1 MVSLTRTVRTLAVA
15 VICLLVLTAVVSQA
29 NVVAAGAAV
38 TGTATGEDTGA
49 VATASVATL
58 DPPSIR
64 QRGDGALVVTL
75 SNASHDT
82 GSRVQVAVDG
92 GDGEPVS
99 YNVSGASA
107 GDNTTRYVVTAA
119 DLPEFDA
126 TQAEVTVTQGD
137 TPLATE
143 TLSLRYVR
151 AVGARLSSTGGV
163 VVNTTET
170 AGLGGGPVTLSL
182 TASGQTVTADARVVN
197 GTLRVAP
204 GAVRS
209 FYYPPRNATVE
220 AADATILDTS
230 GALTASFGRLAG
242 TVSATA
248 DGGTLTVSSPA
259 VVPGTEYD
267 VIVTTAD
274 GRYENVLVAGG
285 SNGSGRVTV
294 SSSTLAAAT
303 SATVTLRHAPSNAT
317 VIDAATVAPNAVAT
331 ASVAAVDRA
340 NGTTTLDVSGVTPLS
355 GSVTSV
361 TVVGADESATVSTPT
376 LTGDTLRLDG
386 LVLETGAAYDVVVER
401 ADAPSIT
408 LAVGSGDR
416 GAVTVP
422 STGGTAGLGEAGGVS
437 PLMLGV
443 GAAGLTLVVGSVA
456 FVYVFGRRDAET
468 PGRRQYSLAVA
479 VRDAEGRTPD
489 RSVTVTARR
498 RPDVTGD
505 GGLGDGATGGG
516 GLADDEGLGGGGRS
530 PGGQRGASG
539 GQSSDPGSGRQSSG
553 VGVGRQSSG
562 AGTDRRSSGAGTTAG
577 PTPSGGGETTQ
588 FQLLGG
594 EGEIELP
601 EGQWELDV
609 GPETDGGPRTV
620 WDGVEEPVVFRLSPL
635 PATTTV
641 VDETGRAV
649 ADAEVTLEAPAEART
664 RDTGHDGRVELGEV
678 SQLATDLTL
687 RVTHDSYETYETRLD
702 SVRDLADEVTLTAAR
717 GDLVVTAP
725 VDGAHTA
732 GVHVEATPVTPDAVP
747 GRETVAAETG
757 DDGEVRFDDLVV
769 GEYEVTVSVD
779 GAEYEG
785 STTTV
790 SVRPDE
796 RTTATAGVSFTYRL
810 SASQRERI
818 DDLAGSPREMLP
830 PQRIDG
836 GVHYYYGTV
845 FESLA
850 AVIEAVEES
859 GARFVGTGLSPDAVV
874 TELLDVGEATV
885 DAVGVALNSKHNV
898 DLFSACADMDAVRRS
913 WADDADGGFALETL
927 FAAAERTPRAL
938 NTELRER
945 LDEAEALVAERQS
958 EVTVVS
964 PVKEPLE
971 EVRSF
976 ADDELT
982 PVPDHERQL
991 ALSVVLDGY
1000 LDALEAT
1007 FDDDALRD
1015 RLDRTVY

>member
-1 MVSLTRTVRTLAVA
+1 MVSLTRTARTLAVA
-15 VICLLVLTAVVSQA
+15 VTCLLVLAAVVSQA
-29 NVVAAGAAV
+29 GVVAAGAAAADAA
-38 TGTATGEDTGA
+38 GTTTGEDTGP
-49 VATASVATL
+49 VATAAAASL
-58 DPPSIR
+58 DSPSIR
-64 QRGDGALVVTL
+64 QRGDGALVVAL
-75 SNASHDT
+75 ANASHDT
-82 GSRVQVAVDG
+82 GSTVRIAVDG
-92 GDGEPVS
+92 GDGDPVS
-99 YNVSGASA
+99 YNVSGGPAA
-107 GDNTTRYVVTAA
+107 AANTSRYVVTAA
-119 DLPEFDA
+119 ELPEFDA
-126 TQAEVTVTQGD
+126 TQVEVTARQGD
-137 TPLATE
+137 ATLATE

-170 AGLGGGPVTLSL
+170 AGLGGGPVALSL
-182 TASGQTVTADARVVN
+182 TGSGQTVTADARLVN

-209 FYYPPRNATVE
+209 FYYPPQNVTVE
-220 AADATILDTS
+220 AADATRLDTS
-230 GALTASFGRLAG
+230 GTLTAPFGRLAG

-248 DGGTLTVSSPA
+248 DGQTLTLSSPA

-274 GRYENVLVAGG
+274 GRYEDVLVAGG

-303 SATVTLRHAPSNAT
+303 TATVTLRHAASNAT
-317 VIDAATVAPNAVAT
+317 VVDAASVVPNAVAT
-331 ASVAAVDRA
+331 ARVAGVDRA
-340 NGTTTLDVSGVTPLS
+340 NGTTTLDVSGVAPLS

-361 TVVGADESATVSTPT
+361 TVVGADESVTVSTPT
-376 LTGDTLRLDG
+376 LSGDTLRLDG

-401 ADAPSIT
+401 ADGPSIT

-422 STGGTAGLGEAGGVS
+422 STGGTAGVGETGGVS

-456 FVYVFGRRDAET
+456 FVYVFGRRDAAT
-468 PGRRQYSLAVA
+468 PGERQYSLAVA
-479 VRDAEGRTPD
+479 VRDSEGRTPD
-489 RSVTVTARR
+489 RSVTVTATR

-505 GGLGDGATGGG
+505 DGLGDGATGGG
-516 GLADDEGLGGGGRS
+516 GLAGDEGLGGGGHS
-530 PGGQRGASG
+530 TGGRRGASG
-539 GQSSDPGSGRQSSG
+539 GQSSETGSGRQSSG
-553 VGVGRQSSG
+553 AG
-562 AGTDRRSSGAGTTAG
+562 ADRRSSGAGTTAG
-577 PTPSGGGETTQ
+577 PTPSGGAETRR

-609 GPETDGGPRTV
+609 ESRTDGGPRTV
-620 WDGVEEPVVFRLSPL
+620 WDGVEEPVVFGLSPV
-635 PATTTV
+635 PVTTTV

-649 ADAEVTLEAPAEART
+649 ADAEVTLEAPAEGRT
-664 RDTGHDGRVELGEV
+664 RVTGHDGRVELGEV

-747 GRETVAAETG
+747 GRETVAGETG

-769 GEYEVTVSVD
+769 GEYEVTASVD

-796 RTTATAGVSFTYRL
+796 RTTATAGVSFTYSL

-850 AVIEAVEES
+850 AVIGEVEES

-874 TELLDVGEATV
+874 TELLAVGEATV

-982 PVPDHERQL
+982 PVPDHARQL
-991 ALSVVLDGY
+991 ALSVVLDGF